1 MPSFNITNPPQDLT
15 MNDVKAYSSAY
26 GGLVESSKYAIRI
39 VPVGNLLLS
48 LGYGDFLNHFT
59 YLSDSAEMPGRA
71 FMSLDI
77 RYYGPNFKIPFQSQ
91 YEDMTITF
99 LCRTESFE
107 RQFFDDWMEVINP
120 TNLWDFNYRDSYR
133 SRIEMYQLATFPE
146 KNATP
151 DATAG
156 PNRNTSTPATAPKS
170 VYKWTIHDAYPVVVN
185 PQPVTWADDQFQRLT
200 ISFTY
205 TRWTRENRDAN
216 PSSFKD
222 DFIKGRTVTGLPG
235 QMSSSLA
242 PATTPGSVSGST
254 GQGSV
259 GGPGSGGGGGG
270 TGW

>member
-1 MPSFNITNPPQDLT
+1 MPSFNITNPPQNLT
-15 MNDVKAYSSAY
+15 MNDVKSYSSAY
-26 GGLVESSKYAIRI
+26 GGLVKSSKYAIRI

-107 RQFFDDWMEVINP
+107 RQFFDDWMEIINP

-133 SRIEMYQLATFPE
+133 SRIEIYQLATHG
-146 KNATP
+146 
-151 DATAG
+151 DD
-156 PNRNTSTPATAPKS
+156 NTSTAPKA
-170 VYKWTIHDAYPVVVN
+170 VYKWTVHDAYPVVVN
-185 PQPVTWADDQFQRLT
+185 PQPVTWADDQFQRLA

-205 TRWTRENRDAN
+205 TKWTRENRDAN

-222 DFIKGRTVTGLPG
+222 NFIKGRDFEGLPG

-242 PATTPGSVSGST
+242 PATAPGSVSGST

-259 GGPGSGGGGGG
+259 AGPGSAGGGSG

>member
-1 MPSFNITNPPQDLT
+1 MPSFSITNSPQNLT

-26 GGLVESSKYAIRI
+26 GGLVKSSKYAIRI

-107 RQFFDDWMEVINP
+107 RQFFDDWMEIINP

-133 SRIEMYQLATFPE
+133 SRIEIFQLATHG
-146 KNATP
+146 T
-151 DATAG
+151 D
-156 PNRNTSTPATAPKS
+156 NTATAPKS
-170 VYKWTIHDAYPVVVN
+170 VYKWTVHDAYPVVIN

-200 ISFTY
+200 VSFTY
-205 TRWTRENRDAN
+205 TKWTRENRDTN

-222 DFIKGRTVTGLPG
+222 NFIKGSQVEGLPG
-235 QMSSSLA
+235 QRPSTSLEQ
-242 PATTPGSVSGST
+242 ATAPGSSSGST

-259 GGPGSGGGGGG
+259 GGVGSGGGGGG

>member
-1 MPSFNITNPPQDLT
+1 MATFTIGNPPENLT
-15 MNDVKAYSSAY
+15 MNDVKAYSTVY
-26 GGLVESSKYAIRI
+26 GGLVKSSKYAIRI

-48 LGYGDFLNHFT
+48 LGYGDFLKHFT

-107 RQFFDDWMEVINP
+107 RQFFDDWMEIINP

-133 SRIEMYQLATFPE
+133 SKIEIYQLATHGE
-146 KNATP
+146 T
-151 DATAG
+151 
-156 PNRNTSTPATAPKS
+156 TSATAPKS
-170 VYKWTIHDAYPVVVN
+170 VYKWTVHDAYPIIVN

-205 TRWTRENRDAN
+205 TKWTRENRDAV
-216 PSSFKD
+216 PGSFRD
-222 DFIKGRTVTGLPG
+222 DFIKGREVSGLP
-235 QMSSSLA
+235 QLNVPVALA
-242 PATTPGSVSGST
+242 PATTP
-254 GQGSV
+254 QN
-259 GGPGSGGGGGG
+259 
-270 TGW
+270 